1 MFKKSYSKS
10 DINENKGGG
19 GKGLQ
24 NVMHD
29 FEKITT

>member
-19 GKGLQ
+19 KGLQ